1 MLGVSRAAV
10 NKAARTLQEAG
21 LIRYRRGLV
30 SVVDRAGL
38 EASSCECYR
47 IIRSHYY
54 ADLQDPL
61 VDCSSWKEGSEIG

>member
-21 LIRYRRGLV
+21 LIPYRRDWV

-38 EASSCECYR
+38 QESSCECN
-47 IIRSHYY
+47 
-54 ADLQDPL
+54 
-61 VDCSSWKEGSEIG
+61 E